1 MTAPSERRV
10 VVTGIGIVA
19 PNGIGK
25 HAFRH
30 AIEQGKMGIK
40 PLHQIDTALPFKVGG
55 KIDDFIPEHYLER
68 KLVQRTDR
76 VTHLALAAV
85 QEAMHDAT
93 INMEQENPL
102 RVGAV
107 IANTIGGAT
116 FAIKEV
122 RKLYMDGPR
131 AMSAFTSI
139 AWIQV
144 ANVGQT
150 ALRYGFRG
158 YCTTPVN
165 DLAGGLDAFG
175 TAYHAI
181 RHNVADVLI
190 TGGCEAPLD
199 PYILMTQ
206 GQTGWL
212 VTGDDI
218 SAYRPFD
225 RHARGL
231 LLAEGAGICILE
243 EYEHAVQRGAIIYG
257 EIVGY
262 GQTNDATGWRSQ
274 PENGKQYAR
283 AIRQVMQE
291 GQIDPNEIG
300 YFSLDGRALPATD
313 HAEADALHRVFGTQ
327 MEHLPVSV
335 PRTMLGH
342 SYAAAGAIDTITAL
356 LALQENFI
364 PPTLHCPDLDPDYG
378 LTLVRDEA
386 RSLHGTV
393 VMLGA
398 RSFGGSNVVL
408 ALRKMPAN
416 HHLQFG
422 VLQE

>member
-1 MTAPSERRV
+1 MIAQSERRV

-30 AIEQGKMGIK
+30 AIEQGKLGIK
-40 PLHQIDTALPFKVGG
+40 LLHLADPALPFKVGG
-55 KIDDFIPEHYLER
+55 KIDDFIPEQYLER
-68 KLVQRTDR
+68 KLLQRTDR
-76 VTHLALAAV
+76 MTHLALTAV
-85 QEAMHDAT
+85 QEAMHDSAIT
-93 INMEQENPL
+93 IEQENL
-102 RVGAV
+102 QRVGAV

-116 FAIKEV
+116 FAMKEV
-122 RKLYMDGPR
+122 EKLHLYGPR
-131 AMSAFTSI
+131 AMSAFTSV

-150 ALRYGFRG
+150 ALRYGLRG
-158 YCTTPVN
+158 YCATPVN

-175 TAYHAI
+175 IAYHAI

-199 PYILMTQ
+199 TYALVTQ

-212 VTGDDI
+212 IPGDDT
-218 SAYRPFD
+218 SAYCPFD

-243 EYEHAVQRGAIIYG
+243 EYEHAVQRGATIYG

-262 GQTNDATGWRSQ
+262 GQTNDATGWRYQ
-274 PENGKQYAR
+274 PENGRQYAR
-283 AIRQVMQE
+283 AIGQAIQE
-291 GQIDPNEIG
+291 GQINPNDIG
-300 YFSLDGRALPATD
+300 YFSLDGRALPAAD
-313 HAEADALHRVFGTQ
+313 RAEADALHRVFGTQ

-342 SYAAAGAIDTITAL
+342 SYAAAGAIDSITAL
-356 LALQENFI
+356 LALQDSFI
-364 PPTLHCPDLDPDYG
+364 PPTLHCSDLDPNYD
-378 LTLVRDEA
+378 LALVRDEA
-386 RSLHGTV
+386 HALHGSV

-398 RSFGGSNVVL
+398 RSFGGSNTVL
-408 ALRKMPAN
+408 ALRKMP
-416 HHLQFG
+416 
-422 VLQE
+422 